1 MQGLHAIFAVGTL
14 LSPLI
19 IRASMDSSASETSLE
34 GAYNVFAS
42 FAFIGSCLFACV
54 PTPPPR
60 AKSTFAALDTELPPS
75 LARSKQIIALTALLI
90 GMYVGADTGYGGFLI
105 LFATNGTWQMTE
117 AEGQYLTAV
126 YWGSLAVGRVIA
138 IPLSLKFKPSTQL
151 LGDLFLCL
159 TGVCLLLMGLAVAT
173 NSISDSEG
181 FLWAG
186 SAVYGLGMAS
196 VFPSAFMLAE
206 SLVDLTGRV
215 ASVIMVGSATGE
227 MVVPLV
233 LGLVTESW
241 APGFVVIILIVT
253 LSFAVPSVVLYLHSS
268 STRKVAKG
276 EDATGFDVLE
286 KDAELATMNP
296 IGRSDTIMD

>member
-1 MQGLHAIFAVGTL
+1 MQGLHAIFAIGTL

-19 IRASMDSSASETSLE
+19 IRGSMDASASGTSLE
-34 GAYNVFAS
+34 GAYYVFAS

-60 AKSTFAALDTELPPS
+60 SKSTFAALETEAVPT
-75 LARSKQIIALTALLI
+75 LARNKKIIALTSLLI
-90 GMYVGADTGYGGFLI
+90 GMYVGGETGYGGFLI
-105 LFATNGTWQMTE
+105 LFATSGPWQLTE

-126 YWGSLAVGRVIA
+126 YWGSLAIGRVIA

-151 LGDLFLCL
+151 LGDLFLCVS
-159 TGVCLLLMGLAVAT
+159 GVFLLIMGLVVAT
-173 NSISDSEG
+173 DSSSGEG

-227 MVVPLV
+227 MLVPLV
-233 LGLVTESW
+233 LGLITESW
-241 APGFVVIILIVT
+241 APGFVVVILIVT
-253 LSFAVPSVVLYLHSS
+253 LSFAVPSVILYLYSA
-268 STRKVAKG
+268 STKQVAKG
-276 EDATGFDVLE
+276 EGIIEFPIFE
-286 KDAELATMNP
+286 KDAELTTINP
-296 IGRSDTIMD
+296 IAQSDTIMD